1 MITDHYSLT
10 PKRGQKLDLDTII
23 CLLNEYRAVHKPVTI
38 MSYYRELPITS
49 SSTLTLFDAGK
60 YQIDVSELHLQ
71 VISKQLQTILCLDG
85 CNVLAECSSL
95 NIPDS
100 TVVIYGFQYIDL
112 HAEHR
117 ESFRLS
123 VHAEL
128 IVDFRNERGRISGQ
142 LVDISV
148 TGCRIKIPTGDL
160 LAGITVILE
169 IQIFDQSKGMDVCRS
184 FAARVVHVYCTDAT
198 NYCCLEFIG
207 SASDHDLLSRYLNQ
221 KQAVLIR
228 NFKHLKVLPE

>member
-1 MITDHYSLT
+1 MITDHYSLA
-10 PKRGQKLDLDTII
+10 PKRALKQDLDDIV

-38 MSYYRELPITS
+38 MNYYRELPITS
-49 SSTLTLFDAGK
+49 DSVLTAFDAGK
-60 YQIDVSELHLQ
+60 YEITISELHMQ
-71 VISKQLQTILCLDG
+71 VICKQLQTILCLDG

-95 NIPDS
+95 NIPDG
-100 TVVIYGFQYIDL
+100 TIVIYGFQYIDL

-128 IVDFRNERGRISGQ
+128 VVDFRNERGKISGQ

-148 TGCRIKIPTGDL
+148 SGCRIKIPTGDL
-160 LAGITVILE
+160 LEGITVILE
-169 IQIFDQSKGMDVCRS
+169 IQIFDQSKGRDVRRS
-184 FAARVVHVYCTDAT
+184 IAARVVHVHCTDAT
-198 NYCCLEFIG
+198 GYCCLEFLG
-207 SASDHDLLSRYLNQ
+207 TTSDHDLLSRYINQ

-228 NFKHLKVLPE
+228 NFRHLKVLPE